1 MKRRLRDV
9 PSYPVGSRNPKQ
21 HRAEISTR
29 DVGDHTAATAPDERQ
44 PRRVPQ
50 LVMPPDT
57 LKRLCEL
64 LAHALK
70 KCDPETT
77 PGQILTISD
86 EDIAERAR
94 ACHLAMCWLLGA
106 LYEDPAAGYPLARYW
121 EEEVPKLVDATMAVS
136 IAERKG
142 IPVPEA
148 IREIRREVIGY
159 EIQIAGRTCFE
170 WVDAEGNA
178 RMSGP
183 EELQDVMK
191 ELIRGA
197 DFLRS
202 ASNAIGQDV
211 NLLKPDALDGV
222 LRKHHVELA
231 QLVADGSEFDVSQ
244 EGYEEF
250 VDRFGE
256 VGEFLQEV
264 IDRSGDDEKIPLES
278 FRYFDN
284 SEIRL
289 DKISEAEQR
298 SVLIRRHMM
307 EAKIEDRE
315 RRKRCLQ

>member
-1 MKRRLRDV
+1 
-9 PSYPVGSRNPKQ
+9 
-21 HRAEISTR
+21 
-29 DVGDHTAATAPDERQ
+29 
-44 PRRVPQ
+44 
-50 LVMPPDT
+50 
-57 LKRLCEL
+57 
-64 LAHALK
+64 
-70 KCDPETT
+70 
-77 PGQILTISD
+77 
-86 EDIAERAR
+86 
-94 ACHLAMCWLLGA
+94 
-106 LYEDPAAGYPLARYW
+106 
-121 EEEVPKLVDATMAVS
+121 MAVS
-136 IAERKG
+136 IAEQKG

-148 IREIRREVIGY
+148 TREIRREVIGY
-159 EIQIAGRTCFE
+159 EMQIGGRTCFQ

-183 EELQDVMK
+183 KELQDVMN
-191 ELIRGA
+191 ELIRA
-197 DFLRS
+197 SDFLRS

-211 NLLKPDALDGV
+211 NLLKPDVLDGV

-256 VGEFLQEV
+256 VGAFLQEV
-264 IDRSGDDEKIPLES
+264 IDRSGDDVKSLES

-289 DKISEAEQR
+289 DRISEAQQR